1 MPINKDFLIRNIQPD
16 DLETISQIELES
28 SLNPW
33 NLPILTST
41 LKEKSTIALLTQSVD
56 NQIISYLFCKH
67 VLDEIEI
74 ENITTNNNFCR
85 QGYASKLLNY
95 LIQKG
100 IQLKVKNFFLE
111 VRYSNKKAISLYKK
125 TGFKESGI
133 RKKYYQNGE
142 DAILMKLSPT

>member
-1 MPINKDFLIRNIQPD
+1 MEEHFSIRNIEPD

-33 NLPILTST
+33 SLQT
-41 LKEKSTIALLTQSVD
+41 LNKTLEEKSTIALLTQSLD
-56 NQIISYLFCKH
+56 KKIISYLFCKY

-74 ENITTNNNFCR
+74 ENITTSNNFCR

-100 IQLKVKNFFLE
+100 MQLKVKNFFLE

-125 TGFKESGI
+125 TGFKKLGI
-133 RKKYYQNGE
+133 RKKYYQDGE
-142 DAILMKLSPT
+142 NAILMNLSQT